1 MFTRKQIV
9 AGAVVCLAAAEL
21 VEAQNSPVTI
31 QQAVEQAAK
40 NYPAIRASMSD
51 VTAAESGIDLA
62 KTAYLPRTDFHYQVN
77 RATRNN
83 IFGLTFPNPVIA
95 PISGPPVTDPVGT
108 STFGTAVGLAF
119 RWEPFDLGLRKSLV
133 DLADRIRAR
142 AAAGREVTG
151 YEVSVAAADAFFNAL
166 AARQA
171 VTAARA
177 NVERM
182 EVFAETVG
190 ALVRAELRPGADES
204 RAQAELAQARN
215 ELIAVERLEHDQ
227 RLVLG
232 RWMGRAGTEVEIAPG
247 GLLSDPP
254 AFEEPEA
261 NLAQHPA
268 AAAQAASV
276 EVIRARRTSIAK
288 EYRPKFEVLSTVYGR
303 GSGALIDG
311 TFQGGANGLAPNF
324 GNWAVGFGVSFPLF
338 DYRQNQVRR
347 EVESHRETAEGARLD
362 EILERLESEVA
373 QARVGLEAARRIAL
387 NTPTQLAAAQTLEK
401 QAQARYQAG
410 LGTVVDV
417 ADAQRLLRQAETDDA
432 LAKLGIWRALFA
444 LETAEGDMAGIL
456 SRASR

>member
-1 MFTRKQIV
+1 MKGIAV
-9 AGAVVCLAAAEL
+9 AAGVCLAATGLA
-21 VEAQNSPVTI
+21 EAQSSPVTI

-51 VTAAESGIDLA
+51 VTAAESGIELA
-62 KTAYLPRTDFHYQVN
+62 KTAYLPRADFHYQVN

-95 PISGPPVTDPVGT
+95 PISGPAGEDQVGT

-119 RWEPFDLGLRKSLV
+119 RWEPFDLGLRRSLV
-133 DLADRIRAR
+133 VLADRIRAR
-142 AAAGREVTG
+142 AAAGQEVTG

-177 NVERM
+177 NVERT

-227 RLVLG
+227 RLLLG
-232 RWMGRAGTEVEIAPG
+232 RWMGMAGTEVEIAPG
-247 GLLSDPP
+247 ELLSDPP
-254 AFEEPEA
+254 AADEPAA
-261 NLAQHPA
+261 NLLSHPV
-268 AAAQAASV
+268 AAAQAANID
-276 EVIRARRTSIAK
+276 VIRALRESIAK

-303 GSGALIDG
+303 GTGARLDG
-311 TFQGGANGLAPNF
+311 TFQGGVNGLAPNF
-324 GNWAVGFGVSFPLF
+324 GNWAVGFGVSFPVF
-338 DYRQNQVRR
+338 DYKQNQVRR
-347 EVESHRETAEGARLD
+347 EIESHRETAEGARLD
-362 EILERLESEVA
+362 EVLERLESEVA
-373 QARVGLEAARRIAL
+373 QARVSVEAARQIAA
-387 NTPTQLAAAQTLEK
+387 NTPTQLAAAQMLER

-410 LGTVVDV
+410 LGTVVEV

-444 LETAEGDMAGIL
+444 LKAAEGDMTDIL
-456 SRASR
+456 ARGNQ

>member
-1 MFTRKQIV
+1 M
-9 AGAVVCLAAAEL
+9 CLASAGLA
-21 VEAQNSPVTI
+21 EAQSSPVTI
-31 QQAVEQAAK
+31 REAVEQAAK

-62 KTAYLPRTDFHYQVN
+62 KTAYLPRADFHYQVN

-95 PISGPPVTDPVGT
+95 PISGPAGEDQVGT
-108 STFGTAVGLAF
+108 STFGAAVGLAF

-133 DLADRIRAR
+133 ALADRIRAR
-142 AAAGREVTG
+142 AAAGQYVTE
-151 YEVSVAAADAFFNAL
+151 YEVSLAAADAFFNAL

-182 EVFAETVG
+182 EVFAATVG

-227 RLVLG
+227 RLLLG
-232 RWMGRAGTEVEIAPG
+232 RWMGTAGTEVEIAPG
-247 GLLSDPP
+247 ALLSDPP
-254 AFEEPEA
+254 AFEEAAA
-261 NLAQHPA
+261 NLTGHPV
-268 AAAQAASV
+268 AAAQAANIDV
-276 EVIRARRTSIAK
+276 VRALRESIAK
-288 EYRPKFEVLSTVYGR
+288 EYRPRFEVLSTVYGR
-303 GSGALIDG
+303 GTGARLDG
-311 TFQGGANGLAPNF
+311 TFQGGGNGLVPNI
-324 GNWAVGFGVSFPLF
+324 GNWAVGFGVSFPVF
-338 DYRQNQVRR
+338 DYKQNQVRR
-347 EVESHRETAEGARLD
+347 EIESHRETAEGARLE
-362 EILERLESEVA
+362 EILESLESEVA
-373 QARVGLEAARRIAL
+373 QARVSVDAARRIAA
-387 NTPTQLAAAQTLEK
+387 NTPTQLAAAQMLER

-410 LGTVVDV
+410 LGTVVEV

-444 LETAEGDMAGIL
+444 LEAAEGDLTDIL
-456 SRASR
+456 ARGSR